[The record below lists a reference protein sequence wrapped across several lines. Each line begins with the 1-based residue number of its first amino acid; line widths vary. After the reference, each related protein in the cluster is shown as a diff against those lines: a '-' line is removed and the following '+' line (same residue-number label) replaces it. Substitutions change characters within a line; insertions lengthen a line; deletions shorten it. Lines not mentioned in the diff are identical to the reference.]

1 MQGRTQP
8 GDQHRPD
15 THSHSGGPGPELLR
29 IASFIIAHS
38 IAALRTFLLW
48 DAKNRRYP
56 HPPER
61 RHSPMVTLTEPCL
74 GGAVVCLEPLAEVE
88 RALLVVEV
96 LHAEHPEAGGLLLGL
111 GEHAAQTQ
119 SLWSATSQDTNSR
132 HTRHTTAAAPSTFPA
147 LLVISPC
154 PTTASARCS
163 LNNRCPPPKR
173 CPDSAPSFHNYP
185 RQGGR
190 PPAPA
195 HTNRSYTP
203 ANFQHNKKNLGQGG
217 GGRRVRAQ
225 GRGGIEPA

>member
-119 SLWSATSQDTNSR
+119 EPLVSNFSGHQFSPHPPHHGCRTEHVPRSACNFPLPHNSIR
-132 HTRHTTAAAPSTFPA
+132 A
-147 LLVISPC
+147 LLPQQSLP
-154 PTTASARCS
+154 PTEKVSRLRTLFSQ
-163 LNNRCPPPKR
+163 LPPPR
-173 CPDSAPSFHNYP
+173 
-185 RQGGR
+185 R
-190 PPAPA
+190 PPARARP
-195 HTNRSYTP
+195 HKPLLHLCTLPTQQEESGP
-203 ANFQHNKKNLGQGG
+203 
-217 GGRRVRAQ
+217 GRRGAEGA
-225 GRGGIEPA
+225 GRKSWGH